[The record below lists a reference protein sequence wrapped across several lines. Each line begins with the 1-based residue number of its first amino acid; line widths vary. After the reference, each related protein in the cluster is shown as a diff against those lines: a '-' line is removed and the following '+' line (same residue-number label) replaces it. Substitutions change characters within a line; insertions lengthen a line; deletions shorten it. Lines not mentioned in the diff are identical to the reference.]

1 MNNKKAKQLRKQ
13 AEIESMVEDG
23 IIGVNVN
30 YSYNIPINK
39 RKLVD
44 SAGGLEAFTALY
56 GYSPVQVTIEE
67 NCARYKYKMLKQE
80 YKNG

>member
-13 AEIESMVEDG
+13 ATEGSD
-23 IIGVNVN
+23 VNVS
-30 YSYNIPINK
+30 YSYNVPINK

>member
-1 MNNKKAKQLRKQ
+1 MRNKKAKQLRKQ
-13 AEIESMVEDG
+13 ATEGLD
-23 IIGVNVN
+23 VNVS
-30 YSYNIPINK
+30 YSYNVPINK

-44 SAGGLEAFTALY
+44 GAGGLEAFTALY

>member
-13 AEIESMVEDG
+13 ATEGS
-23 IIGVNVN
+23 NVSVS
-30 YSYNIPINK
+30 YSYNVPINK